1 MAIRVLNVLN
11 FSNRRNPRADSG
23 IQLQKEL
30 ITAILR
36 KRSDFFF
43 YFLVPHEVKSS
54 LENAFRGKN
63 VQLIPASFLARQQG
77 GAYQFD
83 VRELSRLLELDRID
97 VDALFINQ
105 PELTPGFLD
114 FFNKVHFFDVHSFGY
129 VHWMDW
135 RKLNRRK
142 NRWNLPGNL
151 AILTSI
157 LLSAVTGCNSRYGKQ
172 RILQEAAKWFNPA
185 TLAELDSKLVPL
197 WPGINW
203 PEIRKA
209 RTAERYPVTTV
220 IFPFRAQTYT
230 GFKSL
235 VQIHLA
241 KVWQKRRDFRLIV
254 TNPSDY
260 DYVKHYAQDFPFIE
274 VCRFDR
280 AEYLRALWMADIV
293 VACHTGA
300 SQWSLAVVEA
310 IATECIPL
318 LNKEGF
324 LPEVL
329 LQAIPARN
337 QPDVLAR
344 YFYFRDE
351 FGRRLEAILDN
362 LEEERRRIKVLSR
375 HARRFYDWD
384 NRVDDWI
391 RCLELADRAAQP
403 PTRSTPVLR
412 KIERLIAR
420 NHSCSKEAILRH
432 LDWHTKSRHICWTRY
447 RNHLRRHFWEDPRL
461 AVVVFADNRLA
472 ALAPPRDAED

>member
-1 MAIRVLNVLN
+1 MAIRVLDVLN
-11 FSNRRNPRADSG
+11 FSNRRNPGADSG

-36 KRSDFFF
+36 KRPDFFF
-43 YFLVPHEVKSS
+43 YLLVPREMKSS
-54 LENAFRGKN
+54 LQDAFRGKN

-83 VRELSRLLELDRID
+83 VRELSRLLDLDRID
-97 VDALFINQ
+97 VDALFLNQ

-129 VHWMDW
+129 IHWMDW
-135 RKLNRRK
+135 KKLNQRK

-157 LLSAVTGCNSRYGKQ
+157 LLSAVTGCNSLYGKQ
-172 RILQEAAKWFNPA
+172 RILREAARWFNPE
-185 TLAELDSKLVPL
+185 TLAELNSKLVPL

-209 RTAERYPVTTV
+209 RTAERHRVATI
-220 IFPFRAQTYT
+220 IFPFRTQTYT

-235 VQIHLA
+235 VEIHLA
-241 KVWQKRRDFRLIV
+241 KLWRKRRDFRLIL

-260 DYVKHYAQDFPFIE
+260 DYVKHYPQHFPFIQ
-274 VCRFDR
+274 VCRLDR
-280 AEYLRALWMADIV
+280 AEYLRTLWMADVV

-310 IATECIPL
+310 IAAECIPL

-324 LPEVL
+324 LPEL
-329 LQAIPARN
+329 LLEAIPVR
-337 QPDVLAR
+337 QRPEVLAR
-344 YFYFRDE
+344 HFYFRSE

-362 LEEERRRIKVLSR
+362 LPVERQRIKVLSR
-375 HARRFYDWD
+375 HVRRFYDWG

-391 RCLELADRAAQP
+391 RCLEFADRAAQP
-403 PTRSTPVLR
+403 PTQSTQVLQ
-412 KIERLIAR
+412 KIERLIAQQ
-420 NHSCSKEAILRH
+420 HSCSKDAILRH
-432 LDWHTKSRHICWTRY
+432 LNWHTKSHQICWTRY
-447 RNHLRRHFWEDPRL
+447 RHYLRRHFWEDPRL
-461 AVVVFADNRLA
+461 PVVVFADDRLG
-472 ALAPPRDAED
+472 APTPPQSVEI